1 MIETYRV
8 QVTRVKNMYKQREK
22 PSLQRDYPL
31 LLQAIQ
37 ALVAIE
43 QNTGEP
49 DKRMKK
55 VEKKIADL
63 SETLENYGLS
73 VVDGKITE
81 IVTL

>member
-1 MIETYRV
+1 M
-8 QVTRVKNMYKQREK
+8 
-22 PSLQRDYPL
+22 QRDYPL